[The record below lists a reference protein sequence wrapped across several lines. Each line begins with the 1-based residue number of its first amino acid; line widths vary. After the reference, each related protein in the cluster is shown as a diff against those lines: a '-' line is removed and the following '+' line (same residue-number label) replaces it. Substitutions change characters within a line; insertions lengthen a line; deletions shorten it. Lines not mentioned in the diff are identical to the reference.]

1 MTDLTLWHYLAI
13 ATLGVVAS
21 IVNILAGGGSNLILP
36 LLMMFG
42 VPPDI
47 ANGSN
52 RVGILFQSLTGIR
65 GFKQADKLPTGDLR
79 GILMPMMLG
88 GLAGSLLASV
98 LPNSVL
104 KPALL
109 LTMLGVAAITFSSPI
124 CC

>member
-21 IVNILAGGGSNLILP
+21 IVNILAGGGYNLILP

-79 GILMPMMLG
+79 GILMPMMLNQVWPVRCW
-88 GLAGSLLASV
+88 LR
-98 LPNSVL
+98 
-104 KPALL
+104 
-109 LTMLGVAAITFSSPI
+109 
-124 CC
+124 CCPTAC